1 MPDDDPIVLAIIR
14 MAHSL
19 KLDVIAEGVE
29 TAEQLAFLRRH
40 RCDQIQGYYFSP
52 PLPELELEQLLYK
65 ETRLPTLTSESIET
79 AEPEGT
85 V

>member
-40 RCDQIQGYYFSP
+40 RCDQIQG
-52 PLPELELEQLLYK
+52 
-65 ETRLPTLTSESIET
+65 
-79 AEPEGT
+79 
-85 V
+85 